1 MNNTKFICF
10 FLFFGGWRKAQGC
23 GANMDFEVSVIWVH
37 DVKLTNNQL
46 KAIFL
51 KRDIL
56 SGAREIVQKLKILFA
71 LAMDLSLVSR
81 NQMAAYKLL

>member
-1 MNNTKFICF
+1 MNNTKSICF

-56 SGAREIVQKLKILFA
+56 
-71 LAMDLSLVSR
+71 
-81 NQMAAYKLL
+81 